1 LSSDC
6 PGGQNQHNASDSP
19 TTRGPGLLV
28 VVSGPSAVGK
38 STVCQRLRERLDARL
53 SVSATTRA
61 KSPGEC
67 DGQNYYFL
75 TRQEFGRRIDADEFL
90 EHAEY
95 LGQLYGTP
103 AEPVRQAL
111 AAGSDVLLE
120 IEVQGGIQVARQMPE
135 AVLVYLLPPQRQAL
149 TDRITGRARD
159 DREEINR
166 RLANAQQEIQL
177 ARESGKYQ
185 HFVVNDVL
193 DEAVEQIVQIV
204 EAHRDRAAT
213 PGRSGGANR
222 GLHQP

>member
-1 LSSDC
+1 M
-6 PGGQNQHNASDSP
+6 
-19 TTRGPGLLV
+19 
-28 VVSGPSAVGK
+28 GK
-38 STVCQRLRERLDARL
+38 STVCQRLRQRLGARL
-53 SVSATTRA
+53 SVSATTRD
-61 KSPGEC
+61 KSLSEI
-67 DGQNYYFL
+67 DGQDYYFL
-75 TRQEFGRRIDADEFL
+75 PRQEFQRRIEAGEFL

-149 TDRITGRARD
+149 ADRITGRARD

-193 DEAVEQIVQIV
+193 DETVEQIVDIV
-204 EAHRDRAAT
+204 EAHRDRVAT

-222 GLHQP
+222 GLQQP